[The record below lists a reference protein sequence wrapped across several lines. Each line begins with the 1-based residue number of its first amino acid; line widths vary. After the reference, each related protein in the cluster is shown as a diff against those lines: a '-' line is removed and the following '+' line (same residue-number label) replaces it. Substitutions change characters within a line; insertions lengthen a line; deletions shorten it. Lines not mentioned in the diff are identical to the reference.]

1 MEEKQNMASMMLRL
15 PAPLKE
21 WVKSRAEKADRSMNW
36 MVVKLLEQARKEEE
50 ARQ

>member
-1 MEEKQNMASMMLRL
+1 MEEKHDKASVMLRL

-21 WVKSRAEKADRSMNW
+21 WVKRRAEKVDRSMNW
-36 MVVKLLEQARKEEE
+36 MVVKLLEQAKQEEE